1 VGSGPVT
8 APAFRATVDQ
18 AERFARSRDVGA
30 HFGLTPR
37 RYQSGET
44 DRSGAIAKTG
54 DALTRHALYEAA
66 TSMLVHA
73 TKPSALRS
81 WALAVAKRR
90 GLQKARVALARRLA
104 VLLHRMWRD
113 GTAFQPQGRAAMA

>member
-1 VGSGPVT
+1 MGSGPVT
-8 APAFRATVDQ
+8 ALAFRATVDQ

-54 DALTRHALYEAA
+54 DAPPLSDEL
-66 TSMLVHA
+66 S
-73 TKPSALRS
+73 
-81 WALAVAKRR
+81 
-90 GLQKARVALARRLA
+90 RV
-104 VLLHRMWRD
+104 
-113 GTAFQPQGRAAMA
+113 